1 MSHKSQEEPAIYV
14 PVTWQAEKEK
24 IYFLAFFTCYD
35 TISAAPKLFSIE
47 STINLTVL
55 SLLKFSSLFEEFWT
69 NSL

>member
-14 PVTWQAEKEK
+14 PVTWQAEKET
-24 IYFLAFFTCYD
+24 FFAFFTCYD

-47 STINLTVL
+47 STINLTML
-55 SLLKFSSLFEEFWT
+55 SLLKFSPLFEEFWT